1 MKIVDEKAIMQ
12 KKVNKKKTWRLD
24 MCRFHVR
31 MNCQSFH
38 YIVFR
43 VLVWLSNITLDKP
56 KTPFPSHGFQVVM
69 RDPNY
74 SGKRLH
80 TRVQRR

>member
-12 KKVNKKKTWRLD
+12 KKVNKKK
-24 MCRFHVR
+24 
-31 MNCQSFH
+31 SFH
-38 YIVFR
+38 YLDFR
-43 VLVWLSNITLDKP
+43 VYVWLSNITLDKP
-56 KTPFPSHGFQVVM
+56 KTPFPSHGVQVVM

-80 TRVQRR
+80 TRVQMR